1 MWPKI
6 IVIHRLYYVVVP
18 NPHELWNKD
27 AKRKDTFE
35 LDSQNHRL
43 IKKITVF
50 MTNDYISCE
59 LVYGDFRVVAFTSIL
74 S

>member
-1 MWPKI
+1 M
-6 IVIHRLYYVVVP
+6 IHLLYYVVP

-43 IKKITVF
+43 IKKLLF
-50 MTNDYISCE
+50 S
-59 LVYGDFRVVAFTSIL
+59 
-74 S
+74 

>member
-6 IVIHRLYYVVVP
+6 IVIHRLYYVVS